1 MFLEVSVLLLLK
13 EMNKG
18 VVSLSRY
25 LGSKFRKSS
34 ENSRGRK
41 YNKCVC
47 LLGAQYVDQIREQ
60 KLTERNPGERKDYG
74 RGQDRDKAVCYG
86 DDLQFARAGTGNKVS
101 SRSCRSNRK
110 IEQN

>member
-13 EMNKG
+13 ETHKG

-25 LGSKFRKSS
+25 LGSKFRTSN

-47 LLGAQYVDQIREQ
+47 
-60 KLTERNPGERKDYG
+60 
-74 RGQDRDKAVCYG
+74 
-86 DDLQFARAGTGNKVS
+86 
-101 SRSCRSNRK
+101 
-110 IEQN
+110 